1 MIILGRGLFLVYCT
15 IGIVIAFES
24 ITKIVGAGVKIKIIL
39 VVFMLLVNPNISF
52 ASPGGLDKY
61 GCHTESSTGNYH
73 CHNSGTSS
81 SSSNS
86 GDYSTEEKML
96 ALFIV
101 AGLSYWYIKSNRT
114 MKHSGLL
121 QGKKKPD
128 FIIFPKINTDQV
140 EISVEYRM

>member
-1 MIILGRGLFLVYCT
+1 M
-15 IGIVIAFES
+15 
-24 ITKIVGAGVKIKIIL
+24 KMKIIF
-39 VVFMLLVNPNISF
+39 VVFMLLVNPDISF

-61 GCHTESSTGNYH
+61 GCHTESATGKYH
-73 CHNSGTSS
+73 CHNSGT

-114 MKHSGLL
+114 LKHSGLL
-121 QGKKKPD
+121 KGNKKPD